1 MNTLWSNTYAIW
13 RLKCEVS
20 LSPWSP
26 YPIPL
31 QAAQFGINSQNQPH
45 LIYYGERLAH
55 LPKIGID
62 VQSDSIVNAEFN
74 QFFVN
79 LKHSRDIRS
88 RRHSYLGTA
97 QQRGIDSWHWFL
109 KASIDDAHWAI
120 REFTISKHKRSS
132 WIYEPH
138 FDIYSSI
145 NARTRRRS
153 SFFKHRSFVM
163 SSTAWRFTTFQL
175 KKVTHCFSKVM
186 RQLKSESEYADL
198 GRIRNLRN

>member
-1 MNTLWSNTYAIW
+1 MNTLWSISMLFGDYNVKYPYP
-13 RLKCEVS
+13 
-20 LSPWSP
+20 PWSP

-97 QQRGIDSWHWFL
+97 QQRGIDSWFL
-109 KASIDDAHWAI
+109 KASIDDAHWVI

-132 WIYEPH
+132 WIYELALLPCRR
-138 FDIYSSI
+138 IYSSI
-145 NARTRRRS
+145 NARRELLYFLHFWDS
-153 SFFKHRSFVM
+153 VF
-163 SSTAWRFTTFQL
+163 
-175 KKVTHCFSKVM
+175 C
-186 RQLKSESEYADL
+186 
-198 GRIRNLRN
+198 